1 MSSDTEL
8 SDNELWEEIDF
19 TELEDAYAKVIENLD
34 ACLKGLRKLDKK
46 RDRDLMIGSKSLEQ
60 IVWESIGPNF
70 GSNVIKSLKER

>member
-8 SDNELWEEIDF
+8 SDDELWEEIDF
-19 TELEDAYAKVIENLD
+19 TELEDAYAKIVESLD

-60 IVWESIGPNF
+60 IVLDSIGPDF